1 VNFVC
6 RPWVKTENYRDVFWD
21 ITRQVKEEFTKQ
33 GVTIPFPQR
42 DVHVYNVA
50 NNTLDSAKEK
60 SNDTFEVAKKE

>member
-6 RPWVKTENYRDVFWD
+6 RPWVITENYRNVFWD

-42 DVHVYNVA
+42 DVHVYNVVD
-50 NNTLDSAKEK
+50 NKLDNAQENLDGTDK
-60 SNDTFEVAKKE
+60 AIKK